1 MKTSLYNFYKKHYE
15 LKKFNKNISDKKL
28 LLLIYDDKYYYYLEK
43 DKFIEYD
50 NDEDSMLNIVNTISK
65 TFKIDVINYYPICF
79 CNKTVVVGFRIKTD
93 TSSSLNR
100 LPIDEIP
107 DKYKEIVE
115 YHRNSFEMFYFSST
129 VMEEIKM
136 SRKNQLRYKFHEN
149 VIKKYILTEKK
160 RKKEEFNKLLE
171 DNIPEYKTAIDVSCG
186 DSRDLFKVAK
196 KKKYDVVVGN
206 DICINYLYKNNDDN
220 VIYTND
226 DIEYNFVKKN
236 SYDLVFCKNT
246 LHHMKNLININ
257 NLLKYLDNISSKEI
271 LIVEIINPKEI
282 GGLPAFLNKWL
293 YVKFLKDVGD
303 CFLNKNQFIK
313 TIENNYKDYDIKFD
327 EFENILGKYMVA
339 RIKKGK

>member
-1 MKTSLYNFYKKHYE
+1 MKTSLYNFYKNHYD

-50 NDEDSMLNIVNTISK
+50 IEDSMLNIVNIISK
-65 TFKIDVINYYPICF
+65 KFKIDVINYYPICL
-79 CNKTVVVGFRIKTD
+79 CNKTIIIGLRIKND
-93 TSSSLNR
+93 ISSSLNR
-100 LPIDEIP
+100 LSVEDIP

-136 SRKNQLRYKFHEN
+136 SRRNKLRYKIHEKI
-149 VIKKYILTEKK
+149 IKKYILTSKK

-171 DNIPEYKTAIDVSCG
+171 DNIFEYKTAIDVSCG
-186 DSRDLFKVAK
+186 DSKDLFKVAK
-196 KKKYDVVVGN
+196 KKKYNEIVGN
-206 DICINYLYKNNDDN
+206 DICVNYLYKNNYND

-226 DIEYNFVKKN
+226 DIEYNLVKKN
-236 SYDLVFCKNT
+236 SFDLVFCKNT

-257 NLLKYLDNISSKEI
+257 NLLKCLDNISKNEI
-271 LIVEIINPKEI
+271 LIVEIINPKET
-282 GGLPAFLNKWL
+282 GGLSAFLNKWL

-303 CFLNKNQFIK
+303 CFLNKKQFIK
-313 TIENNYKDYDIKFD
+313 LIENNYKDYDIKFE
-327 EFENILGKYMVA
+327 EFENILGKYMIA